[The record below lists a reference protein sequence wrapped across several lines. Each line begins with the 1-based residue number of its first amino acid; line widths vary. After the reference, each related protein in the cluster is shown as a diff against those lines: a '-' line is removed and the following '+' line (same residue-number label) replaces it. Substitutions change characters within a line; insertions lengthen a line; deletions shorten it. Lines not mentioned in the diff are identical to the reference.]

1 MAQQRRREVSED
13 DGHDRQ
19 AMQEQVRAK
28 DKRINQ
34 LEEAKYRLE
43 EENAAISKKL
53 EELQRKDALNRAKSS
68 RGNGTLSYPSDPY
81 SSNAGG
87 D

>member
-1 MAQQRRREVSED
+1 MQALMAQQRRREVSED

-34 LEEAKYRLE
+34 LEEA
-43 EENAAISKKL
+43 
-53 EELQRKDALNRAKSS
+53 
-68 RGNGTLSYPSDPY
+68 
-81 SSNAGG
+81 
-87 D
+87 